1 VHFWTTL
8 LLDGEY
14 LWNASKY
21 YQLENGV
28 ANYINLVNFGQQ
40 TDINITMVL
49 THQKAN
55 FLDAHIWDSKG

>member
-1 VHFWTTL
+1 L